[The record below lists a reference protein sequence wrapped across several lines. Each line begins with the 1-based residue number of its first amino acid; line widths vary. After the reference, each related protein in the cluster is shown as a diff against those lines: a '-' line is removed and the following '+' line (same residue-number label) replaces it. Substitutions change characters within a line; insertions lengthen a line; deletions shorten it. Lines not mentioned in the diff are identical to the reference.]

1 MRSVKTARAFVTCLV
16 TLACLSL
23 PAQEQPNSPDLFQ
36 QLIGSETTDQA
47 TEQWLKLGRTDPTAR
62 RYLATHLSAV
72 IHDVEVHYGTVNSK
86 PWNNAVRL
94 AGELKL
100 VEVAPALAKWLAV
113 ETGRGYL
120 SNNIALRL
128 EDNSPGKALAQIG
141 DPSIPVL
148 KDVLQHGTQR
158 ERLRA
163 VYVLK
168 LIASP
173 QAKTALQEHVSSEP
187 DPGLKTFID
196 RTLGNQVWENNP
208 SK

>member
-1 MRSVKTARAFVTCLV
+1 MKIIAVVICLI
-16 TLACLSL
+16 ACFFGYECF
-23 PAQEQPNSPDLFQ
+23 AQASPDLAALFQ
-36 QLIGSETTDQA
+36 QLIAPATTDRA
-47 TEQWLKLGRTDPTAR
+47 TEQWLKLGNNHEDNSEAR
-62 RYLATHLSAV
+62 KYLVTHLPTV
-72 IHDVEVHYGTVNSK
+72 IQDVEVHYGTVNSK

-100 VEVAPALAKWLAV
+100 VEAAPALAKWLAV
-113 ETGRGYL
+113 ETGRGDL
-120 SNNIALRL
+120 SNNIVVRL

-141 DPSIPVL
+141 DPSIPTL
-148 KDVLQHGTQR
+148 KDVLSHGNQR

-187 DPGLKTFID
+187 DPNLQGFIE
-196 RTLGNQVWENNP
+196 RILASQVWEDKP